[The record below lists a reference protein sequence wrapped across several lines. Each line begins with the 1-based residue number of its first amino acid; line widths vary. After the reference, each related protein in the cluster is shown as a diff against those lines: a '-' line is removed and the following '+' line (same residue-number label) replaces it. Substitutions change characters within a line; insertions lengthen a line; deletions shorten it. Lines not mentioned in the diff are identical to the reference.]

1 MGAPTSPNKSPV
13 EELGPTAGKRAPSPV
28 SRNNQLAP
36 QATAASQSAVSATTM
51 ENVIATSQSIASI
64 VASLKISLTSLPLL
78 VESGLKIAILSWSRP
93 TISGGDATSQPV
105 TMGPALLV
113 TQNLRERYPVFV
125 YRLVPYHDF
134 FHVTRTSVTI
144 ANDGLP
150 PPPLVDG
157 MPMAL
162 MA

>member
-1 MGAPTSPNKSPV
+1 
-13 EELGPTAGKRAPSPV
+13 
-28 SRNNQLAP
+28 
-36 QATAASQSAVSATTM
+36 
-51 ENVIATSQSIASI
+51 
-64 VASLKISLTSLPLL
+64 
-78 VESGLKIAILSWSRP
+78 
-93 TISGGDATSQPV
+93 
-105 TMGPALLV
+105 MGPALLV

-162 MA
+162 MAFNAVMGYIVSSPRLND